1 MIKFI
6 HLSDL
11 HIHGSNMKEDNV
23 NTVKIID
30 YIIARYADYNKG
42 EKPVVLITGD
52 ITDDGKKNQ
61 YKNAVKILG
70 PLVNEGFEVLAC
82 PGNHD
87 YGPAGNIYTEK
98 SQQLFQDYILGE
110 LLNIK
115 KAGDSSVTMED
126 LYPMQKSSEEVLFIG
141 LDSVV
146 GNEDELLHFASGEV
160 GKPQRKKLTEIL
172 LDPSNTGKKIV
183 VYFHHHP
190 FYRHLFKKLTL
201 EMDDAKEVMRILSTR
216 VDFACFGHKHESDIW
231 TAEHGIDWIL
241 ASGKTTQRNDL
252 YKFQFR
258 EVTIDGD
265 DNDVSMIT
273 FKKK

>member
-23 NTVKIID
+23 NTIKIID
-30 YIIARYADYNKG
+30 YIIGRYADYNKE

-70 PLVNEGFEVLAC
+70 PLVNERFEVLAC

-146 GNEDELLHFASGEV
+146 G
-160 GKPQRKKLTEIL
+160 
-172 LDPSNTGKKIV
+172 
-183 VYFHHHP
+183 
-190 FYRHLFKKLTL
+190 
-201 EMDDAKEVMRILSTR
+201 
-216 VDFACFGHKHESDIW
+216 
-231 TAEHGIDWIL
+231 
-241 ASGKTTQRNDL
+241 
-252 YKFQFR
+252 
-258 EVTIDGD
+258 
-265 DNDVSMIT
+265 
-273 FKKK
+273 